1 MKVVNAIKSG
11 QFSCR
16 ENIEKSPKNSFK
28 CYWSGKLKM
37 DCFITGVSDLQLAKG
52 NCPGS
57 GVKVINSSQ
66 LDIILE
72 YPNIPSKE

>member
-1 MKVVNAIKSG
+1 
-11 QFSCR
+11 
-16 ENIEKSPKNSFK
+16 
-28 CYWSGKLKM
+28 M